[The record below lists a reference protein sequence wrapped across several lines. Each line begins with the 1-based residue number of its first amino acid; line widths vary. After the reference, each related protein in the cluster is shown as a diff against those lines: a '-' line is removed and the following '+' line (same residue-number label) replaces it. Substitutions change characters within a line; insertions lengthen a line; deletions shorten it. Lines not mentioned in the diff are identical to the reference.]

1 MAMIGDVVVRGPAR
15 CPDRPGMQATPW
27 ATSATVQGLW
37 RAWPVHPAQKAGA
50 VCGLLRPPVPF
61 GGAGEAR
68 PRGPDPASCGV
79 VGVLCRT

>member
-1 MAMIGDVVVRGPAR
+1 M
-15 CPDRPGMQATPW
+15 PW
-27 ATSATVQGLW
+27 ATFATVQSLW
-37 RAWPVHPAQKAGA
+37 RAWTVHLAQKAGV
-50 VCGLLRPPVPF
+50 VCNLLRPPVPF